1 MSKRSTAPNLIITL
15 GALSAL
21 IGAWFWQKENAFA
34 TQTDNELASILQW
47 VGVGLVLVGVAL
59 VSIGV
64 QLKKIGPRPLMVKK
78 SRPISRIGYRQRS
91 SRGIPLRV
99 IQRKPNHAFCCLRA
113 LSTISIISCM
123 VQSGPTNCPF
133 A

>member
-47 VGVGLVLVGVAL
+47 IGVGLVLVGVAVVL
-59 VSIGV
+59 IGV
-64 QLKKIGPRPLMVKK
+64 QLKEK
-78 SRPISRIGYRQRS
+78 
-91 SRGIPLRV
+91 
-99 IQRKPNHAFCCLRA
+99 
-113 LSTISIISCM
+113 
-123 VQSGPTNCPF
+123 
-133 A
+133 